1 MTETPHRL
9 RVGIS
14 SCLLGEPVRFN
25 GGHARDRSLIQLLG
39 PFVEWVP
46 MCPEVAVGM
55 GVPRE
60 AVRLV
65 GDIERPRL
73 VGSNSG
79 RDWTDAMRTWSEA
92 QAEQIAQMDLD
103 GFILKSRSPTCGLFR
118 VKVYDQN
125 GVPRN
130 EGRGLFADA
139 LARRLPLLP
148 MEEEGRLRDPLLR
161 ENFVDRLF
169 AYHRLRQLLR
179 SRPKPADLIRFHTA
193 HKLTLLSHSPAYL
206 KQLGQLVAHAGSDAF
221 PEILDRYARLFMEA
235 MNRPATRKKHT
246 NVLQHLAG
254 YLHDHLSAE
263 DRAELRSLID
273 DYRKGM
279 VPLIA
284 PLILLRHH
292 IRRTPVHPWVKVQV
306 YLEPYPK
313 ELMLRN
319 F

>member
-1 MTETPHRL
+1 M
-9 RVGIS
+9 
-14 SCLLGEPVRFN
+14 
-25 GGHARDRSLIQLLG
+25 
-39 PFVEWVP
+39 
-46 MCPEVAVGM
+46 
-55 GVPRE
+55 
-60 AVRLV
+60 RLV

-139 LARRLPLLP
+139 LVRRLPLLP

-169 AYHRLRQLLR
+169 AYHRLRHLLR
-179 SRPKPADLIRFHTA
+179 SQPRPADLVRFHTA

-235 MNRPATRKKHT
+235 MNRPATRKKNIQTCCSIWPVTST
-246 NVLQHLAG
+246 NT
-254 YLHDHLSAE
+254 S
-263 DRAELRSLID
+263 RP
-273 DYRKGM
+273 KT
-279 VPLIA
+279 VPSY
-284 PLILLRHH
+284 
-292 IRRTPVHPWVKVQV
+292 IR
-306 YLEPYPK
+306 
-313 ELMLRN
+313 
-319 F
+319 